1 VRAIAGDPEQQ
12 VHDVVQ
18 DRHLEQ
24 PEQPGVGLVAGE
36 RQIAEVG
43 GDTGMTTSTPTRRK
57 TMPRMAAVFC
67 TFVRVLRAAVVRS
80 DMMVCVTNYS

>member
-1 VRAIAGDPEQQ
+1 MAGDPEQQ

-18 DRHLEQ
+18 DQHLEQ

-43 GDTGMTTSTPTRRK
+43 GDTGMKTSTPTSRK
-57 TMPRMAAVFC
+57 TMPTMAAAFC